1 MNQKRLKAA
10 GEHLSCFITVVE
22 AFVPY
27 DCFYVLFLFPV
38 HYCDPLGGDNIWST
52 LYPRLKAEKM
62 NRTVVVVAARL
73 DGTSMFDG
81 LVPGAMSPVSG
92 IVTLLM
98 TAKILSSI
106 AQNLSNIDS
115 HQGK

>member
-1 MNQKRLKAA
+1 
-10 GEHLSCFITVVE
+10 
-22 AFVPY
+22 
-27 DCFYVLFLFPV
+27 
-38 HYCDPLGGDNIWST
+38 
-52 LYPRLKAEKM
+52 
-62 NRTVVVVAARL
+62 
-73 DGTSMFDG
+73 MFDG